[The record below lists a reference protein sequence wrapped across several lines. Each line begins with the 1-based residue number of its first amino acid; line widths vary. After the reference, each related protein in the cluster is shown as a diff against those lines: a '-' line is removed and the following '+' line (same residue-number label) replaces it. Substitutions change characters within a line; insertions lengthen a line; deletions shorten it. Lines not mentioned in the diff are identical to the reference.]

1 MSQPIKKYIITAITL
16 AAIGAA
22 SAALIGAVNL
32 VTKDRIE
39 LNAAN
44 KIKKGLAQ
52 IYGDNA
58 TFSDQIAING
68 DDKYL
73 DCYYIAKVDDNQV
86 GYIFQT
92 SGKNMYGAISMLVG
106 ISNEFEINRFYLI
119 TNEQTYNTT
128 LVDNYVDPFNSGDVK
143 LDDVTCGATYGAKL
157 VRAMAQ
163 EASDWAK
170 ANLGGGQ

>member
-32 VTKDRIE
+32 LTKERIEQNEIERIDKGLKQIYSNASFSDRITIE
-39 LNAAN
+39 
-44 KIKKGLAQ
+44 
-52 IYGDNA
+52 
-58 TFSDQIAING
+58 G

-73 DCYYIAKVDDNQV
+73 DCYYVAKVGDNQV
-86 GYIFQT
+86 GYVFQT
-92 SGKNMYGAISMLVG
+92 SGKNMYGAVSMLVG

-128 LVDNYVDPFNSGDVK
+128 LVDNYVDPFNSGDVN
-143 LDDVTCGATYGAKL
+143 LDDVSCGATYGAKL